1 MLPLIGA
8 LAGSALGPAAFG
20 TTALLGSAVGSGLGS
35 YLQTG
40 SLERG
45 LMTGIGSYF
54 GGKLL
59 GGIGGDKAAM
69 DPTAAKE
76 AAKAGAASGVTPM
89 ASPEYLSSPLTSA
102 DLAAPGALPPG
113 GGVMKPTSLP
123 GLGGPGYTPPTPQT
137 TSLFDTPISDTQLGR
152 SISGAFGEG
161 AKVGGADLAKQTVGE
176 AAKQSAITGTIGSAL
191 SYEPPAVDTGFGDD
205 EPVEIPD
212 YGPED
217 YAKQR
222 TPGEGYRPG
231 RDPEFRYFD
240 RSGTSSL
247 TRGLTGMASGGIM
260 RMQEGGEINDK
271 EVVDMAIRAVE
282 GKIAE
287 PEKALAEYMNR
298 FGQEALLS
306 LVNAVRSGEIQSSA
320 GPAEGMVR
328 GAGDGMEDLVPA
340 SMGEQD
346 VLLSEGEFV
355 VPADVVSGIG
365 NGSTDAGAERLY
377 GMLDRVR
384 EMRNGGSTKQ
394 PPQIRA
400 MDALPA

>member
-8 LAGSALGPAAFG
+8 LGGAALAPTLQLGVGTAA
-20 TTALLGSAVGSGLGS
+20 ALGSGLGS

-40 SLERG
+40 SLEKGIMSG
-45 LMTGIGSYF
+45 LGSYL
-54 GGKLL
+54 GGKALGSLL
-59 GGIGGDKAAM
+59 GPGTSPTEIKEGLKASAVQSAAQPSALQQAMTAGSEATTSATMSGLKDGVTASGSGLTTPGFFDTQIQPLSGVPALGSSTDAVTLGDALG
-69 DPTAAKE
+69 
-76 AAKAGAASGVTPM
+76 AGATA
-89 ASPEYLSSPLTSA
+89 
-102 DLAAPGALPPG
+102 
-113 GGVMKPTSLP
+113 
-123 GLGGPGYTPPTPQT
+123 
-137 TSLFDTPISDTQLGR
+137 
-152 SISGAFGEG
+152 
-161 AKVGGADLAKQTVGE
+161 
-176 AAKQSAITGTIGSAL
+176 GTIGGAL
-191 SYEPPAVDTGFGDD
+191 SYEPPPIDTGFGDD

-222 TPGEGYRPG
+222 TPGAGYRPG

-306 LVNAVRSGEIQSSA
+306 LVNAVRSGEVQSSA
-320 GPAEGMVR
+320 GPAEGTVR
-328 GAGDGMEDLVPA
+328 GAGDGMDDLVPA

>member
-1 MLPLIGA
+1 VGGDPGSTAGLASTIPGTKSGA
-8 LAGSALGPAAFG
+8 ASTSFFDQPASKLALTDTP
-20 TTALLGSAVGSGLGS
+20 
-35 YLQTG
+35 
-40 SLERG
+40 
-45 LMTGIGSYF
+45 
-54 GGKLL
+54 LL
-59 GGIGGDKAAM
+59 GGPASTQTIGDIAS
-69 DPTAAKE
+69 
-76 AAKAGAASGVTPM
+76 AGAT
-89 ASPEYLSSPLTSA
+89 
-102 DLAAPGALPPG
+102 
-113 GGVMKPTSLP
+113 
-123 GLGGPGYTPPTPQT
+123 
-137 TSLFDTPISDTQLGR
+137 
-152 SISGAFGEG
+152 
-161 AKVGGADLAKQTVGE
+161 
-176 AAKQSAITGTIGSAL
+176 TGTIAGAL
-191 SYEPPAVDTGFGDD
+191 NYEPPAINTGFGDD

-222 TPGEGYRPG
+222 TPGAGYRPG
-231 RDPEFRYFD
+231 EDPEFKYFD

-247 TRGLTGMASGGIM
+247 TKGLTGMASGGIM
-260 RMQEGGEINDK
+260 RMQEGGEVNDK
-271 EVVDMAIRAVE
+271 QVVDMAIKAVE

-306 LVNAVRSGEIQSSA
+306 LVNAVRSGEVQSSA
-320 GPAEGMVR
+320 GPAEGTVR

-340 SMGEQD
+340 SLGEQD

-365 NGSTDAGAERLY
+365 NGSTDAGADRLY